1 MSLVYLYKIKTVYFD
16 LVKWQF
22 SWTSGSLSI
31 KCENYPIFLLP
42 VPMAMLSLLPLDG
55 FSRREEESLLSL
67 QHPTYCG
74 DFLPC
79 AHCLYLPKHGD
90 NNFFFF
96 FWPHLQHAKVPAQG
110 WNLHY
115 NYNQNNICDNA
126 ISLTHWAIRVLFH
139 DITSTP

>member
-96 FWPHLQHAKVPAQG
+96 FFGHICNMQRF
-110 WNLHY
+110 LHKDET
-115 NYNQNNICDNA
+115 C
-126 ISLTHWAIRVLFH
+126 
-139 DITSTP
+139 ITIITRTTSVTMPYP